1 MTFHNKNDF
10 DHVWNRIK
18 ESTDLNNF
26 TQLSEIIGI
35 TQGGVSRAK
44 KRNDFPA
51 NWAYSLAKRYGLL
64 TEWIMTGEGPKRI
77 KDQSAPQAKP
87 EAAFLMEL
95 EAWAREISGTNN
107 LKWLENQIESQFP
120 AFRSWREEKKNK
132 ENAEADQVAYK
143 LAQNG

>member
-44 KRNDFPA
+44 KRNNFPA

-77 KDQSAPQAKP
+77 KEITAAQDKV
-87 EAAFLMEL
+87 EAAFLVEL
-95 EAWAREISGTNN
+95 EAWANEISGTNN
-107 LKWLENQIESQFP
+107 LEWLENQIESQFP
-120 AFRSWREEKKNK
+120 AFKKWREEKKAK
-132 ENAEADQVAYK
+132 ENIEASEEDYK